1 MQNSSEMKPIE
12 KVVTLQANKDTVWDA
27 VSTSEGI
34 ASWWMPNDF
43 EATPDKAFTLHAG
56 EFGDSPCKVK
66 KVIPKNHLSFYWG
79 KDWEILFKLD
89 EVDSKTTKFTLI
101 HSGWDETKQTEFGQ
115 PHPVVQPFMNDGWDD
130 IVKVALPKYLEQL
143 K

>member
-1 MQNSSEMKPIE
+1 MNNRSEMKPIE
-12 KVVTLQANKDTVWDA
+12 KNITLQADIDKVWQA

-34 ASWWMPNDF
+34 ASWWMANDF
-43 EATPDKAFTLHAG
+43 EAKPGKPFTLHAG

-66 KVIPKNHLSFYWG
+66 EVTPKNYLSFYWG
-79 KDWEILFKLD
+79 KDWEVIFKLD
-89 EVDSKTTKFTLI
+89 EIDSEATEFTLI

-115 PHPVVQPFMNDGWDD
+115 PHPVVQPFMNDGWDE

-143 K
+143 